1 MDSIIDRLYAV
12 IEDRRDNPPPKS
24 YVASLFAGGVPK
36 IGAKV
41 TEEAAEFV
49 EAAAEPDLDHFVY
62 EAADLFFHAF
72 VMLGQRGVHPQR
84 VLDELARR
92 FGVSGIDEKESRN
105 KGGAHAD
112 QH

>member
-12 IEDRRDNPPPKS
+12 IEDRKNNPPPKS

-49 EAAAEPDLDHFVY
+49 EAAGEPDRDHFIY

-72 VMLGQRGVHPQR
+72 VMLGQRGVHPQL
-84 VLDELARR
+84 VFDELARR
-92 FGVSGIDEKESRN
+92 FGVSGIDEKESRK
-105 KGGAHAD
+105 KGGTHAD
-112 QH
+112 EH